1 MRLLR
6 LAPWRPA
13 AALTIRSMGR
23 GILPPATARSQ
34 AQLPSLPVPPLDKTA
49 ARLVESLRPL
59 LSEKALTAAQ
69 QRISTF
75 CAPGGPGPVIQ
86 EQLERRALAERNWL
100 ASWWEETA
108 YRAYRS
114 SVVVNSNPGVAF
126 GPFTP
131 RVTGAEPREDHAAQ
145 IIAGVLQWKLQWD
158 RGGFPVEKFR
168 NRPMCMMQS
177 AKLLSSCR
185 IPREG
190 VDGFEAYTSDE
201 SKHFVVVHGG
211 QFFAVDALDSDTDEP
226 LSMSQIAHQLQH
238 IVAAVSTMDH
248 TARAP
253 PVGILT
259 SEHRDSLAFAT
270 GILEANPIS
279 KASLDKIRSSMFVV
293 CLDEYEPESPSDL
306 LALVLHGKGA
316 EVASHNRWYDK
327 LQLIFSSTGEGGINV
342 EHSPFELVAAANL
355 VDLAAGEFVPKLS
368 DNAGATTCLSAP
380 EHLQFEAPE
389 GIHELLEQAEHAAND
404 IAHSVHMHAF
414 QFDGYGK
421 NFFKR
426 LGLSPDACF
435 QVVLQ
440 LAYHKMHGIPCATYE
455 TGQTRIF
462 WGGRTETI
470 RSCTT
475 ASAAFCDA
483 TDNRAESPAHRQ
495 RLFREAV
502 ETHMSLTRE
511 ACEGQGV
518 DRHLLGLR
526 RCAEEHGIDTQGFF
540 EDPALVESSHFKLST
555 SAVAMRHHT
564 FPMFGPT
571 SPDCYGICY
580 NLQDNRILAGLST
593 FRRDVHAFDRA
604 IRASLAE
611 VQALM
616 EPAKL

>member
-368 DNAGATTCLSAP
+368 DNAGGRHWSRCKAPPPRFLSSTLTRYSCCFCCCIESNNVP
-380 EHLQFEAPE
+380 ECAR
-389 GIHELLEQAEHAAND
+389 A
-404 IAHSVHMHAF
+404 
-414 QFDGYGK
+414 
-421 NFFKR
+421 
-426 LGLSPDACF
+426 SP
-435 QVVLQ
+435 
-440 LAYHKMHGIPCATYE
+440 
-455 TGQTRIF
+455 
-462 WGGRTETI
+462 I
-470 RSCTT
+470 RSTRRHSRAFG
-475 ASAAFCDA
+475 ASGAC
-483 TDNRAESPAHRQ
+483 RQ
-495 RLFREAV
+495 RYRALGPHARVSIRRLRQEFLQAPWPEPRCVLSGRAA
-502 ETHMSLTRE
+502 
-511 ACEGQGV
+511 ACVPQ
-518 DRHLLGLR
+518 DARHSMRDLRNRPDTHLLGR
-526 RCAEEHGIDTQGFF
+526 AHRD
-540 EDPALVESSHFKLST
+540 DPIMHDRL
-555 SAVAMRHHT
+555 
-564 FPMFGPT
+564 G
-571 SPDCYGICY
+571 
-580 NLQDNRILAGLST
+580 RIL
-593 FRRDVHAFDRA
+593 RCYR
-604 IRASLAE
+604 
-611 VQALM
+611 
-616 EPAKL
+616 